1 MKPGMLYTAARWTL
15 QSEGAGQKSAVGA
28 LDVKTALLNAKLSA
42 DRVVVVVPSKALYEE
57 CTVGT

>member
-42 DRVVVVVPSKALYEE
+42 DRVVVVVPSKAL
-57 CTVGT
+57 GF